1 MYIFPHCTNRGGG
14 LIQSVELSE
23 NTAYASGQQRG
34 GGAGPGYAAV
44 TKETPAKST
53 QESAQYD
60 EPFVPPTKTES
71 PPEYAVV
78 QKKKKP
84 EEPPAD
90 EGDDENVLVFE
101 DD

>member
-1 MYIFPHCTNRGGG
+1 MYIFLHCTNRGGG

-34 GGAGPGYAAV
+34 GGADPGYTAV

-53 QESAQYD
+53 QESEYD
-60 EPFVPPTKTES
+60 EPFVPPSKTES

-90 EGDDENVLVFE
+90 EGDDENILVFE